1 MYFYLLKNTK
11 QPLNNNSHTHQL
23 KPKNKDKNKILNQ
36 IHKPHNQ
43 KTIMQTPDTLYY
55 SNYCSHCNS
64 LLEFLNKNGFID
76 KLSFINID
84 KRKQDEQGVL
94 YALQHNG
101 KWVLVPHII
110 HSVPALIVSKNH
122 HLLLG
127 EQIQA
132 HFQSQI
138 QTTTEMAGNGNGEP
152 IEYSQT
158 QMNLGKVEEGGTNR
172 MLSANSSISGS
183 AYI

>member
-1 MYFYLLKNTK
+1 MSN
-11 QPLNNNSHTHQL
+11 
-23 KPKNKDKNKILNQ
+23 
-36 IHKPHNQ
+36 
-43 KTIMQTPDTLYY
+43 PDALYY

-138 QTTTEMAGNGNGEP
+138 QTTTESSGNGNGEP
-152 IEYSQT
+152 VDYSQT